1 MNSDPS
7 SRQHLFTLR
16 LWREEDNEGRTIWR
30 GRIHHT
36 DTGNIRYFR
45 GWPALIPLLL
55 AMLRQP
61 QSTIEAP
68 PDSEP
73 DQD

>member
-1 MNSDPS
+1 MTSQREPH
-7 SRQHLFTLR
+7 QHLFTLR
-16 LWREEDNEGRTIWR
+16 LWREEDAEGQTTWR

-55 AMLRQP
+55 SMLRQ
-61 QSTIEAP
+61 TK
-68 PDSEP
+68 PDANSPSDATDETT
-73 DQD
+73 

>member
-16 LWREEDNEGRTIWR
+16 LWREEDAEGQTIWR

-36 DTGNIRYFR
+36 DTGHIRYFR

-55 AMLRQP
+55 AMLRH
-61 QSTIEAP
+61 AP
-68 PDSEP
+68 ADAEP
-73 DQD
+73 PAEPEDTA